1 MYRKLITLGAT
12 AAVAAGVAAPV
23 AGAAD
28 APVPALKVTG
38 AYLYLDH
45 LPASHQEFVRVV
57 FRTATPLPRRG
68 DGLIRAGVAIDGVS
82 HSIGSARKGANI
94 YTGASEVKGNSIAT
108 VADGSKVVRK
118 GVKIGRSFTVR
129 FSTRDGRQATRK
141 LVLRAERP
149 GDDSGRP
156 LVY

>member
-57 FRTATPLPRRG
+57 FRTATPLPRRR

>member
-28 APVPALKVTG
+28 APAPALKVTG